1 MKNFVLKAIERS
13 RTSLSIFVLLSLWG
27 IYAMNALPKAT
38 EPDVTFPG
46 VLVSVFYEGVS
57 PEDSE
62 RLLVKPLETALRTI
76 EGVEEVESTAGTS
89 YANIRVQF
97 DQDID
102 MDQAL
107 YDTRVKVDEVRP
119 ELPNDAKEPRIFEFS
134 TSRFPVLTISL
145 TSSTVSERELM
156 NRAKDLQDE
165 LETIPEVLSADLQ
178 GVPDELLEAI
188 VEKSKLESYGISMGE
203 LYQAISNNNRIIP
216 AGSLD
221 TGKGRFS
228 VNVPS
233 VFASL
238 ADIKNLPL
246 KVSGNSV
253 ITLSDVAEVR
263 RTFKDRGGYSR
274 VNGESAVS
282 LEIVKR
288 SGANLLDVIDKV
300 KEEVATEKQKYPP
313 GIAVVYTRDE
323 TKFVLEMLSELQGN
337 VLTAVVLVMI
347 VVLAALGFRTSILV
361 GLAIPFTYLFC
372 LLILHLFDKEFNFMV
387 MFGMLISMGMTIDG
401 SIVVTEYADRKLAEG
416 MDKIQAYSS
425 AASRMF
431 WPVLSSTVTTLIV
444 FLPLM
449 LMPGMGRF
457 IRMMPVTVFLVLIG
471 SLLYAIVFVPIL
483 GALFGGL
490 ARESAEHTN
499 NVRRLETDDPLSLPG
514 ITGAYARKVHQFLKI
529 PGQTIFIVVFAILL
543 IMKIWSDHGKGTIYF
558 PDVAPQWAQVNVDA
572 RGNLSIEE
580 IRELSIQAEEK
591 ILPLQDI
598 EMLYLRTGSGNR
610 WGSSSPDRIS
620 SIFVDFYDENER
632 TSGKDGYKIM
642 EDMRNKTSGFSGFL
656 VQIEAEKAGPPIGKS
671 VDIDILGDNLVA
683 LSKATKMVRT
693 FVENEVEGLTDVE
706 DTLQQRGVE
715 WEMQIDKTRA
725 AQFGASLNDV
735 GAAVQMV
742 TNGIKVGEYRPLD
755 ADDEIDIRVRFP
767 KEQRNLDELSRLN
780 VKTVKGLV
788 PVNSFV
794 ELRPKPATGII
805 KRADGKRVYSVTA
818 EKEKGIV
825 ISEKIKEIKE
835 WIATNDLGS
844 GVSVKFGGFDK
855 YNQEAIDFLVTAFFL
870 SLFIMLILLV
880 TQFNSF
886 YQSIIILSA
895 ILLSFG
901 GVFLALLILGR
912 SFSTMQTGI
921 SCVAL
926 AGIVVNNNIVLID
939 TFNVL
944 KKNNPDQSVIT
955 LALRSA
961 VLRLRPV
968 FLTSFTTICGLL
980 PIALGYSIDL
990 INRQVKAGMYITSYW
1005 EQMSGAIVVGLT
1017 VATVLT
1023 LLVTPCALVLSDS
1036 LKDLPNKF
1044 KTLIRSNLLRKGSES
1059 PS

>member
-1 MKNFVLKAIERS
+1 MRNFVLKAIERS

-27 IYAMNALPKAT
+27 VYAMNALPKAT

-46 VLVSVFYEGVS
+46 VVVAVFYEGVS

-62 RLLVKPLETALRTI
+62 RLLAKPLETALRTV
-76 EGVEEVESTAGTS
+76 EGVEEVNSTASAG
-89 YANIRVQF
+89 YATIRVEF

-107 YDTRVKVDEVRP
+107 YDTRIKVDEVRP
-119 ELPNDAKEPRIFEFS
+119 ELPNDAREPRIFEFS
-134 TSRFPVLTISL
+134 TSRFPVVTISL
-145 TSSTVSERELM
+145 TSGTVSEKVLM
-156 NRAKDLQDE
+156 NLAEDLQDE

-178 GVPDELLEAI
+178 GVPDELLEAV

-221 TGKGRFS
+221 TGKGRFA

-233 VFASL
+233 VFSDL
-238 ADIKNLPL
+238 EDINNLPV

-253 ITLSDVAEVR
+253 ITLSDVAQVR
-263 RTFKDRGGYSR
+263 RTFKDRGGYTR

-288 SGANLLDVIDKV
+288 SGSNLLDVIEKV
-300 KEEVATEKQKYPP
+300 KQEVAKEQEKFPL
-313 GIAVVYTRDE
+313 GVEVVYTRDE

-337 VLTAVVLVMI
+337 VLTAVALVMI
-347 VVLAALGFRTSILV
+347 VVLAALGFRTSLLV

-372 LLILHLFDKEFNFMV
+372 LMILHMFGKEFNFMV

-416 MDKIQAYSS
+416 MNKIEAYST

-431 WPVLSSTVTTLIV
+431 WPVLSSTVTTLVV
-444 FLPLM
+444 FMPLM

-457 IRMMPVTVFLVLIG
+457 IRMMPVTVFCVLTG
-471 SLLYAIVFVPIL
+471 SLIYAIIFVPIL

-490 ARESAEHTN
+490 AKESEYHTN
-499 NVRRLETDDPLSLPG
+499 NIRKLETENPLALPG
-514 ITGAYARKVHQFLKI
+514 ITGAYARKVYGLLKI
-529 PGQTIFIVVFAILL
+529 PGQTIFVIVFAIIL
-543 IMKIWSDHGKGTIYF
+543 IMKVWVDHGKGTIYF
-558 PDVAPQWAQVNVDA
+558 PEVAPQWVQVNVSA
-572 RGNLSIEE
+572 RGNFSIDE
-580 IRELSIQAEEK
+580 IRDLSVKAEEK
-591 ILPLQDI
+591 ILPMEDI
-598 EMLYLRTGSGNR
+598 EMLYLRTGAGNR
-610 WGSSSPDRIS
+610 WGRSNPDRIS
-620 SIFVDFYDENER
+620 SMFIDFYDETKRE
-632 TSGKDGYKIM
+632 SGKDGYEIM
-642 EDMRNKTSGFSGFL
+642 DDMKENISGFSGFL
-656 VQIEAEKAGPPIGKS
+656 VQVEAEKAGPPIGKS
-671 VDIDILGDNLVA
+671 VDINILGNDPIA
-683 LSKATKMVRT
+683 LSEATKKVRA
-693 FVENEVEGLTDVE
+693 FIENEVQGLTDIE

-735 GAAVQMV
+735 GASVQMI

-755 ADDEIDIRVRFP
+755 ADEEIDIRVRFP
-767 KEQRNLDELSRLN
+767 KNQRNLDELSRLN

-794 ELRPKPATGII
+794 ELKPKPATGVINR
-805 KRADGKRVYSVTA
+805 KDGKRVYSVTA
-818 EKEKGIV
+818 EKEQGVI
-825 ISEKIKEIKE
+825 ISEKIKQIKE
-835 WIATNDLGS
+835 WVSLNDLGK
-844 GVSVKFGGFDK
+844 GISVKFGGFDK
-855 YNQEAIDFLVTAFFL
+855 YNQEATDFLVTSLVL
-870 SLFIMLILLV
+870 SLFIMLVLLV

-921 SCVAL
+921 SCIAL

-944 KKNNPDQSVIT
+944 KKNNPDQDLIS

-990 INRQVKAGMYITSYW
+990 INRQINSGMYITSYW

-1023 LLVTPCALVLSDS
+1023 LVVTPCALVLSDS
-1036 LKDLPNKF
+1036 LKELPGKVLNKF
-1044 KTLIRSNLLRKGSES
+1044 GYFFNKKTSHSIN
-1059 PS
+1059 